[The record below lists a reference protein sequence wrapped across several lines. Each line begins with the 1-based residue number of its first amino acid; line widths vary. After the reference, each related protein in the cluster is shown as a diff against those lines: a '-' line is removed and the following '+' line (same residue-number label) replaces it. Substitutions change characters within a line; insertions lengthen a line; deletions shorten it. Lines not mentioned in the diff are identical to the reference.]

1 LAINEQ
7 IIIRTVEAN
16 GLPFEVYEC
25 GSGERLAL
33 CLHGFPEHAFSWR
46 NQLPFLASLGY
57 RAWAPNQRGYGKS
70 FRPKKV
76 SEYDLSHLMTDVAGL
91 IDASCAESVTL
102 IGHDWGGIVAWFFA
116 IRHVRP
122 INRLVIMNVPHPGT
136 SKSFKQMLKLW
147 YMFLFQIPLLPEYML
162 SRDRARMVRNIYL
175 STAKDRTHFPE
186 VLLDVYR
193 DNAADIAQA
202 RAMINWYRAA
212 LQGGLNRQRRLGM
225 KQIEVPTLLLWG
237 EDDPVLLKESS
248 YGTEH
253 FVSDLTLRYL
263 PGVSHWTQ
271 EEAPELVNSMLQAF
285 LSGQPVPESPS
296 LVGARQA

>member
-1 LAINEQ
+1 M
-7 IIIRTVEAN
+7 IIRTVEAN

-25 GSGERLAL
+25 GAGERLAL

-91 IDASCAESVTL
+91 IDTSCAESVTL

-122 INRLVIMNVPHPGT
+122 IDRLVIMNVPHPAT
-136 SKSFKQMLKLW
+136 SKSFKQMLRLW
-147 YMFLFQIPLLPEYML
+147 YMFLFQIPFLPEYIL
-162 SRDRARMVRNIYL
+162 SRDRARLVRNIYL
-175 STAKDRTHFPE
+175 STAKDRKNFPE

-193 DNAADIAQA
+193 DNAADIDQA

-225 KQIEVPTLLLWG
+225 KKIEVPTLLLWG
-237 EDDPVLLKESS
+237 EEDPVLLKESS
-248 YGTEH
+248 YGAEH
-253 FVSDLTLRYL
+253 YVSDLTLRYL

-285 LSGQPVPESPS
+285 LNGQPVPESPA
-296 LVGARQA
+296 LVGVR